1 MYKFKMKTVATLLC
15 IFGLTS
21 YHAAVSEAA
30 EQIVT
35 TEQPSSEQI
44 ETTEQPSTEQLESL
58 SPESSVISNED
69 KSSESPV
76 IEIVSTEIITE
87 TETAEPQPT
96 TERPTTEAPS
106 DEKTPTT
113 EMPSVEVDQPSERP
127 TVEYPVTEQPTIERP
142 TTERPTIQEPI
153 EQPSHEGITDSVSPH
168 EQGNG
173 DDHSGGSMPGTS
185 EVPSNGEPP
194 SSSKPSTGTIDLP
207 ELPETPMIPAE
218 PSEPEQPS
226 LEEDDEFVGIKP
238 GKFKPTDGE
247 AYYAALDKQVCDL
260 VTREI
265 GKSKKTSHDKDA
277 KTTSK
282 PKQKVKKHAILPD
295 TGESIF
301 MYVLIPMI
309 LLLSGILLLRRP

>member
-58 SPESSVISNED
+58 SLESSVISNED

-96 TERPTTEAPS
+96 TEAPS
-106 DEKTPTT
+106 EEKTPTT

-127 TVEYPVTEQPTIERP
+127 TVEYPVTEQPT
-142 TTERPTIQEPI
+142 TEHPTIQESI
-153 EQPSHEGITDSVSPH
+153 EQPSYEGITDSVLPH

-207 ELPETPMIPAE
+207 ELPETLMSPAE
-218 PSEPEQPS
+218 PSESEQPS

-277 KTTSK
+277 KATSN

>member
-30 EQIVT
+30 EQIVI

-96 TERPTTEAPS
+96 TEAPS
-106 DEKTPTT
+106 EEKTPTT

-127 TVEYPVTEQPTIERP
+127 TVEYPVTEQPT
-142 TTERPTIQEPI
+142 TEHPTIQEPI
-153 EQPSHEGITDSVSPH
+153 EQPSHEEITDSVSPH
-168 EQGNG
+168 EQSNG
-173 DDHSGGSMPGTS
+173 DDHSGGGMPGTS
-185 EVPSNGEPP
+185 EVPSNGELP

-218 PSEPEQPS
+218 PSEPEQLS
-226 LEEDDEFVGIKP
+226 LEEDDEFVGINP

-295 TGESIF
+295 TGENIF

>member
-1 MYKFKMKTVATLLC
+1 MHKFKMKTVATLLC

-21 YHAAVSEAA
+21 YHTAVTEAA

-35 TEQPSSEQI
+35 TEQPS
-44 ETTEQPSTEQLESL
+44 TEQVESL

-106 DEKTPTT
+106 EEKTPTT

-127 TVEYPVTEQPTIERP
+127 TVEYPVTEQPT
-142 TTERPTIQEPI
+142 TEHPTIQEPI

-173 DDHSGGSMPGTS
+173 DDHSGGGMPGTS

-194 SSSKPSTGTIDLP
+194 SSKKPSTGTIDLP
-207 ELPETPMIPAE
+207 ELPETPMSPAE

-265 GKSKKTSHDKDA
+265 GKSKKTSHEKDA
-277 KTTSK
+277 KTSSK

>member
-30 EQIVT
+30 
-35 TEQPSSEQI
+35 EQI

-96 TERPTTEAPS
+96 TEAPS
-106 DEKTPTT
+106 EEKTPTT
-113 EMPSVEVDQPSERP
+113 EIPSVEVDQPSERP

-142 TTERPTIQEPI
+142 TTEHPTIQEPI
-153 EQPSHEGITDSVSPH
+153 EQPSHEEITDSVSPD

-173 DDHSGGSMPGTS
+173 DDHSGGGMPGTP
-185 EVPSNGEPP
+185 EVPSDGEPP

-226 LEEDDEFVGIKP
+226 LEEDNEFVGIKP

-277 KTTSK
+277 KATSK

>member
-21 YHAAVSEAA
+21 YHTAVSEAA
-30 EQIVT
+30 EQIVI

-96 TERPTTEAPS
+96 TEAPS
-106 DEKTPTT
+106 EEKTPTT

-127 TVEYPVTEQPTIERP
+127 TVEYPVTEQPT
-142 TTERPTIQEPI
+142 TEHPTIQEPI
-153 EQPSHEGITDSVSPH
+153 EQPSHEGITDSVSPD

-173 DDHSGGSMPGTS
+173 DDHSGGGMPGTS
-185 EVPSNGEPP
+185 EVPSNGELP
-194 SSSKPSTGTIDLP
+194 SSSKPLTGTIDLP

-218 PSEPEQPS
+218 PSEPEQLS
-226 LEEDDEFVGIKP
+226 LEEDDEFVGINP

>member
-30 EQIVT
+30 EQI
-35 TEQPSSEQI
+35 
-44 ETTEQPSTEQLESL
+44 ETTEQPSTEQVESL

-96 TERPTTEAPS
+96 TEAPS
-106 DEKTPTT
+106 EEKTPTT

-142 TTERPTIQEPI
+142 TTEHPTIQEPI
-153 EQPSHEGITDSVSPH
+153 EQPSHEGITDSVSPN
-168 EQGNG
+168 EQSNG
-173 DDHSGGSMPGTS
+173 DDHSGGGIPETS

-226 LEEDDEFVGIKP
+226 LEENDEFVGIKP

-265 GKSKKTSHDKDA
+265 GKSKKTSHDRDA

>member
-1 MYKFKMKTVATLLC
+1 MHKFKMKTVATLLC

-21 YHAAVSEAA
+21 YHTAVTEAA

-35 TEQPSSEQI
+35 TEQPS
-44 ETTEQPSTEQLESL
+44 TEQVESL

-106 DEKTPTT
+106 EEKKPTT

-127 TVEYPVTEQPTIERP
+127 TVEYPVTEQPT
-142 TTERPTIQEPI
+142 TEHPTIQEPI

-173 DDHSGGSMPGTS
+173 DDHSGGGMPGTS

-194 SSSKPSTGTIDLP
+194 SSKKPSTGTIDLP
-207 ELPETPMIPAE
+207 ELPETPMSPAE

-265 GKSKKTSHDKDA
+265 GKSKKTSHEKDA
-277 KTTSK
+277 KTNSK